1 MPIYEYQCT
10 ACGNK
15 FDKFVRPTAE
25 PQEVACPKCGSLKT
39 EKTFSVFGV
48 SGGTRGAGS
57 TSSSSCG
64 PTGG

>member
-10 ACGNK
+10 ACGHK
-15 FDKFVRPTAE
+15 FDKFVRPATQAE
-25 PQEVACPKCGSLKT
+25 DLACPKCGSLKT

-48 SGGTRGAGS
+48 SGGSKGTGS